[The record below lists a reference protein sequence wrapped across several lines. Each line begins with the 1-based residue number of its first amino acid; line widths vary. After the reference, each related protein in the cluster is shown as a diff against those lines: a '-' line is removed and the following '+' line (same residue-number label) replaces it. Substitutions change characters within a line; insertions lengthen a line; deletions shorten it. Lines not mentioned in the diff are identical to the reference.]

1 MINIPCADLVTMN
14 SSCFWF
20 RELVF
25 LDFIGPEYLDQL
37 LNQFLNQPTNE
48 LDNLEDMNADVEIYA
63 APPAFADHWAQWK
76 PWGTMGAARRTCADP
91 EPDDGKH
98 SSECLEL
105 QLESVSFPRRGLGRL
120 FYEIA
125 AVGGGGRRW
134 SGKGGGGGRRRATAG
149 FGEHILGCL

>member
-1 MINIPCADLVTMN
+1 MSII
-14 SSCFWF
+14 
-20 RELVF
+20 
-25 LDFIGPEYLDQL
+25 DQV

-98 SSECLEL
+98 SSMCLEL
-105 QLESVSFPRRGLGRL
+105 QLDSASFPRRSLGRL
-120 FYEIA
+120 FLRDI
-125 AVGGGGRRW
+125 GGLRRW
-134 SGKGGGGGRRRATAG
+134 AQVVGQRQWRRAATG
-149 FGEHILGCL
+149 DGGLR